1 MKVIETALPGVLRIE
16 PRVFGDSRGFFMETY
31 NAARYQEAGID
42 TTLVQD
48 NHSRSRRGVLRG
60 LHYQLIQPQAKLV
73 RVARGVV
80 FDVVVDIRRGSPHFG
95 QWVGEILD
103 DEKHHQLYIPVGFA
117 HGFCVL
123 SETADFVYKC
133 SDYYHPQSENGI
145 AWDDPAIGIQWPE
158 IDIPW
163 LLSDKDRANPTLVTQ
178 SQLPEYP

>member
-1 MKVIETALPGVLRIE
+1 M
-16 PRVFGDSRGFFMETY
+16 
-31 NAARYQEAGID
+31 
-42 TTLVQD
+42 
-48 NHSRSRRGVLRG
+48 
-60 LHYQLIQPQAKLV
+60 
-73 RVARGVV
+73 
-80 FDVVVDIRRGSPHFG
+80 
-95 QWVGEILD
+95 
-103 DEKHHQLYIPVGFA
+103 
-117 HGFCVL
+117 L